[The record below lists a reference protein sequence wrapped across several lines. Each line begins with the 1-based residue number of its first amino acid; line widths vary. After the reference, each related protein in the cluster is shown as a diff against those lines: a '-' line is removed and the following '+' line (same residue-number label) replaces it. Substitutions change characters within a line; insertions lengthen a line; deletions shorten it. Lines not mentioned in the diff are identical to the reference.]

1 MKAKTILCNRFK
13 KLEASND
20 FENKVIN
27 LVNAALNEANKPNA
41 ETILLDWLD
50 ISEEI
55 KNVFYW
61 LMRISI
67 NERYFTLYGNQTTR
81 EDFERVY
88 TSDERKDKAIEI
100 LNNSLLKELNK

>member
-1 MKAKTILCNRFK
+1 MKTKTILYNRFK

-27 LVNAALNEANKPNA
+27 LVNSKLNEANKSNA

-67 NERYFTLYGNQTTR
+67 NERYFTLYGDQTTR
-81 EDFERVY
+81 EDFECVH
-88 TSDERKDKAIEI
+88 TSDERKVIAIQI
-100 LNNSLLKELNK
+100 INNSLLKELTK